1 MPLRLFAS
9 GMMRTMRFI
18 GLSLPKAMLCLL
30 IGASLLA
37 SSGCVR
43 SYRVEIQQGNVV
55 SAEQIEKITP
65 GTTRN
70 EVRFILGTPLIED
83 PFHAQRWDYFYSL
96 DPAKGEPVTQYR
108 LSIWFENDR
117 VVRKVVEGAGLPGT
131 IEPDLEENSPGFFS
145 NLWDKVTPSDD

>member
-1 MPLRLFAS
+1 MGIIDF
-9 GMMRTMRFI
+9 
-18 GLSLPKAMLCLL
+18 SLPRVLLCLF

-43 SYRVEIQQGNVV
+43 SYRVEIQQGNVI

-108 LSIWFENDR
+108 LSM
-117 VVRKVVEGAGLPGT
+117 V
-131 IEPDLEENSPGFFS
+131 
-145 NLWDKVTPSDD
+145 